1 MLNPYR
7 KELDTEMN
15 PEMTEFLD
23 QVSNGKFTRAMEA
36 MEAAERL
43 KSQLQMKDTAAER
56 LKSQL
61 QMKDTEAE
69 RLKSQLQMKD
79 TENSELVRK
88 LVLLLRRLNKSPEE
102 ISAVV
107 NIDLSEVNKILAGNG
122 GCA

>member
-1 MLNPYR
+1 
-7 KELDTEMN
+7 
-15 PEMTEFLD
+15 MTEFLD

-36 MEAAERL
+36 MEA
-43 KSQLQMKDTAAER
+43 TER

-69 RLKSQLQMKD
+69 LLKSQSEQFKSQLQMKD
-79 TENSELVRK
+79 TENSELARK

-102 ISAVV
+102 ISAEV